1 MEAPMKRGYFI
12 GMDTHCQFC
21 ELAAVTEA
29 GQLTQRGRC
38 ATAIPPL
45 VQWLEAIPRPRRLT
59 FEEGPLADWLA
70 RTLRSYVEELVVC
83 EPRRNRLIAAEG
95 DKDDPLDAVKLAQLF
110 RGGYLKAVHHTDS
123 LERAV
128 FKQHVILYHN
138 RVSHRV
144 GEAHRIGSL
153 LRRHGVMARERHF
166 VQAAD
171 RQALL
176 AQLPDNATLRA
187 DVRLLWKGYDAAVAQ
202 EEGMRRPLVRL
213 AKAEEVVVRFEE
225 LPGIGWVR
233 GATLFVYLD
242 TPWRFASKQALWKYL
257 GIGLQRR
264 HSGSGPEQL
273 QVPKQVNRLLKS
285 TILGAAKSAT
295 AQGANPFADQ
305 QRRLLDQGLS
315 PKLARRTV
323 ARSLAVTLWGLWKNG
338 SAYRPEW
345 VGKAAA
351 AFSAAEGSP

>member
-1 MEAPMKRGYFI
+1 LI
-12 GMDTHCQFC
+12 
-21 ELAAVTEA
+21 
-29 GQLTQRGRC
+29 
-38 ATAIPPL
+38 
-45 VQWLEAIPRPRRLT
+45 
-59 FEEGPLADWLA
+59 
-70 RTLRSYVEELVVC
+70 VC

-95 DKDDPLDAVKLAQLF
+95 DKDDPIDAGKLAQLF
-110 RGGYLKAVHHTDS
+110 RGGYLKAVYHTES
-123 LERAV
+123 LERAI
-128 FKQHVILYHN
+128 FKQHVVLYHN

-144 GEAHRIGSL
+144 GEAHRVASL

-171 RQALL
+171 RKALL
-176 AQLPDNATLRA
+176 AKLPANRILRA

-202 EEGMRRPLVRL
+202 EEWMRRHLVQL
-213 AKAEEVVVRFEE
+213 AKEEEVVVRFEE
-225 LPGIGWVR
+225 LPGISWIR
-233 GATLFVYLD
+233 AATLFVYLD

-264 HSGSGPEQL
+264 HSGSGPDQV

-285 TILGAAKSAT
+285 TILGAAKSAV

-305 QRRLLDQGLS
+305 QRRLIEQGLS

-351 AFSAAEGSP
+351 ALQAVEGSR